1 MKYFQMYLNSFKGL
15 SREIWFLALVTFI
28 NRAGTMVV
36 PFMTIYLKT
45 DKHFS
50 YQEIAWI
57 MSAFGLG
64 SMLGAWIGGKLIPKI
79 GFYKLMYLSLFSSG
93 IMFVSLQ
100 FLDGFVPLCFG
111 VFFLML
117 LADAFRPASYL
128 AINAYSSDENK
139 TRSISLLR
147 LAINLGFSFGPAL
160 GGLLISKASYA
171 SLFWLDGIT
180 CILAGIMFLSL
191 LKEKTVKIDKEIKQE
206 KLKSPYKD
214 YPYLLLIFIV
224 FLTGFCFLQYF
235 STIPLYYKE
244 VHHLSENQIGLLMF
258 LNGFLIFLVEMPL
271 IKFIESRK
279 ISINKVLIVSFIL
292 ISLSFLILNLFSF
305 VGILVLGMLFVTVG
319 EMFNFPFM
327 NAISLKRAQGKN
339 TGDYMALYTMAFSLA
354 HILSHNSGLQLIRV
368 YGYEI
373 TWYVIASI
381 MLSCILF
388 LFCFKKLTLKT
399 NELEKN

>member
-1 MKYFQMYLNSFKGL
+1 MYLNSFKGL
-15 SREIWFLALVTFI
+15 SREIWFLAFVTFI

-36 PFMTIYLKT
+36 PFLTIYLKT

-50 YQEIAWI
+50 YQEVAWI

-64 SMLGAWIGGKLIPKI
+64 SMLGAWIGGKLVAKI

-93 IMFVSLQ
+93 VMFVTLQ
-100 FLDGFVPLCFG
+100 FIDGFAPLCLG
-111 VFFLML
+111 VFLLML

-160 GGLLISKASYA
+160 GGLLISKTGYA

-191 LKEKTVKIDKEIKQE
+191 LQE
-206 KLKSPYKD
+206 KKIKIEQDFTQTKLQSPYKD
-214 YPYLLLIFIV
+214 YPYLLLIFII

-244 VHHLSENQIGLLMF
+244 VHHLSENQIGMLMF
-258 LNGFLIFLVEMPL
+258 LNGFLIFLIEMPL

-279 ISINKVLIVSFIL
+279 MSINKVLIVSFIL
-292 ISLSFLILNLFSF
+292 ISFSFLILNFFSF
-305 VGILVLGMLFVTVG
+305 AGILILGMLLVTVG

-327 NAISLKRAQGKN
+327 NSMALKRAQGKN

-368 YGYEI
+368 YGYQI
-373 TWYVIASI
+373 TWYVISAI
-381 MLSCILF
+381 MLSCIIF
-388 LFCFKKLTLKT
+388 LFWYKNLNPKT
-399 NELEKN
+399 HELEEN